1 MPVLFFGINSTAS
14 SQLIAAMKLCR
25 ITLLLALVAG
35 VAQADT
41 LYKCSDSAGH
51 TTYTNQKTP
60 GKRCTVLSQD
70 KPISTFAAPKTRAA
84 TPTPDGFPRVNA
96 ETQKNRDGDRRRIL
110 ESEMQT
116 EQQKLDEAKKSLAE
130 QEAIREGGEKN
141 YQRVLDRLKP
151 YQEEVQLHERNVE
164 SLQKEIDNLR

>member
-1 MPVLFFGINSTAS
+1 MPVLFFGINSTTS
-14 SQLIAAMKLCR
+14 PQLIAAMKPCR
-25 ITLLLALVAG
+25 IPLLLALAAG

-60 GKRCTVLSQD
+60 GKSCTVLSQD

-84 TPTPDGFPRVNA
+84 TPTPDGFPRVDS
-96 ETQKNRDGDRRRIL
+96 ETQKNRDGERRRIL
-110 ESEMQT
+110 EAEMRT
-116 EQQKLDEAKKSLAE
+116 EQQKLEDAKKALAE
-130 QEAIREGGEKN
+130 QEAVREGGEKN
-141 YQRVLDRLKP
+141 YQRLLDRLKP

-164 SLQKEIDNLR
+164 SLQKEVDNLR

>member
-1 MPVLFFGINSTAS
+1 MKPCRTS
-14 SQLIAAMKLCR
+14 S
-25 ITLLLALVAG
+25 LLLVLLAG

-60 GKRCTVLSQD
+60 GKKCTVLSQD
-70 KPISTFAAPKTRAA
+70 KPISTFAPPKARPNA
-84 TPTPDGFPRVNA
+84 PTPDGFPRVSS

-110 ESEMQT
+110 QEELNT
-116 EQQKLDEAKKSLAE
+116 EQRNLDDAKKALAE

-141 YQRVLDRLKP
+141 YQRVLDRLQP
-151 YQEEVQLHERNVE
+151 YQESVQLHERNVGA
-164 SLQKEIDNLR
+164 LQKEIDNLR

>member
-1 MPVLFFGINSTAS
+1 MVAMNLRRTPYLLV
-14 SQLIAAMKLCR
+14 LIA
-25 ITLLLALVAG
+25 G
-35 VAQADT
+35 FAQADT

-60 GKRCTVLSQD
+60 GKSCTILSQD
-70 KPISTFAAPKTRAA
+70 KPVTTFQAPRTR
-84 TPTPDGFPRVNA
+84 PTPEGFPRVNA
-96 ETQKNRDGDRRRIL
+96 ETQKSRDGDRRKIL
-110 ESEMQT
+110 EEELRT
-116 EQQKLDEAKKSLAE
+116 EQQKLDDARKSLAE

-164 SLQKEIDNLR
+164 SLQKELNN